1 MATLHLV
8 NRPAAFA
15 DCAVAAAPGDTI
27 LCYENG
33 VLACLTSHTAIPA
46 VAVVALRHDVDAMGI
61 VDLLNDAVGVV
72 DDAGFVDLVARH
84 SPIVSWS

>member
-8 NRPAAFA
+8 NRPGAFA
-15 DCAVAAAPGDTI
+15 HCVAAASPGDTI

-33 VLACLTSHTAIPA
+33 VLACLAPHRPAAA
-46 VAVVALRHDVDAMGI
+46 VAVVALRHDVDVMGI
-61 VDLLNDAVGVV
+61 GGRLADAVVIV

-84 SPIVSWS
+84 SPVVSWS